1 MQAEERDA
9 PIVVFEPLL
18 EASCG
23 SGLLEIVDPH
33 PLLLAFVAFA
43 AIW

>member
-1 MQAEERDA
+1 MRTEEQDTQ
-9 PIVVFEPLL
+9 IVVFEPVL

-43 AIW
+43 ALW